1 MGEKRENGA
10 SDGDGRFLHWWHL
23 GALLGLIAAVE
34 GGRMILRGAVP
45 GELFASLPHSLYAW
59 CPILA
64 GIAVSIRRSDLL
76 SSRAAVKV
84 GVVVTLLMLAL
95 DLVGGVTPPPAAFT
109 TTLDRQ
115 GNLRSRAT
123 TTSGTSWTLTGLTWV
138 RGDLD
143 GIEERIPQGV
153 RAYPGP
159 HPRTRAAEA
168 LYDGSLVLLVF
179 GILGLVI
186 AAGRWIR
193 HHVTFRKREDERGAH
208 LVVAWLLSP
217 LALGVAASAADRL
230 FFAALFGNG
239 PLWAILLPAVGLLAV
254 GTFAWVRAARTPPP
268 DEPPD
273 PVGA

>member
-10 SDGDGRFLHWWHL
+10 SDGEGRFLHWWHL
-23 GALLGLIAAVE
+23 GALLGLVVAVE

-76 SSRAAVKV
+76 SSRAAVRV
-84 GVVVTLLMLAL
+84 GVAVTLLMLAL
-95 DLVGGVTPPPAAFT
+95 DLVGGVTPPPATFT
-109 TTLDRQ
+109 TAVDRQ
-115 GNLRSRAT
+115 GNLRSRT
-123 TTSGTSWTLTGLTWV
+123 TTSSGGSWMVTGFAWA
-138 RGDLD
+138 RGELA
-143 GIEERIPQGV
+143 GVEERIPEQVGP
-153 RAYPGP
+153 YPDP

-168 LYDGSLVLLVF
+168 LHDASLVLLVY

-186 AAGRWIR
+186 AAGRWVR
-193 HHVTFRKREDERGAH
+193 RHVTFRRREDERGAH
-208 LVVAWLLSP
+208 LVVAWLMSP
-217 LALGVAASAADRL
+217 LAFGIAASAADRL
-230 FFAALFGNG
+230 FHAALFRDG
-239 PLWAILLPAVGLLAV
+239 PLWAILLPALGLFTV
-254 GTFAWVRAARTPPP
+254 GTLAWVRAARTPSP